1 VHPGDLIISDSING
15 VVVIP
20 QDKLSEVISLLPRL
34 VEADDHVKEDVK
46 KGMSVQEALKKHR
59 G

>member
-1 VHPGDLIISDSING
+1 MSDSING

-20 QDKLSEVISLLPRL
+20 QNKLSDVISLLPHL

-46 KGMSVQEALKKHR
+46 QGMSVQEAFKKHR
-59 G
+59 S